1 MSSAALDRVS
11 PVEMLAKDLGWRF
24 IPQGQ
29 GSSAAEGGGTIVIV
43 APQWSKKDFEIL
55 KRVAK
60 RIPRRFAVELADL
73 DSLIGRSLYH
83 KVLPGESMA
92 TQTPVVAQYV
102 AGQLMRLWQ
111 GPDEVEDYPSE

>member
-1 MSSAALDRVS
+1 
-11 PVEMLAKDLGWRF
+11 MLAKDLGWRF